1 MAAACATGSEIHAIP
16 IDTPWAVGSVNV
28 YLLDRDPLTLV
39 DAGQR
44 SPEALAQL
52 EAGLRAAGR
61 RVEDLERIVLTHQHI
76 DHTGLAATLIE
87 RSGAE
92 LCALDLVAE
101 WMASFPASLDAEDD
115 FAEDLLRRHGV
126 GPKAAV
132 VGAHRGGQGFGDAA
146 VVSHVLADGDVLAFS
161 DRELRVLHRPGH
173 SPFDTVF
180 HDEERGIL
188 FGGDHVLRWPSTPI
202 MSPPLG
208 DGDRNGRPRAFAAYQ
223 ASLRATAL
231 LEVETL
237 LPGHGHPVT
246 RHRETIASRLRRY
259 ERITDET
266 AATLSREPRTAAEI
280 AAELKGAVPDTTAF
294 FVLCEVLGHLDE
306 LIDAGRAIE
315 QVDADGVSR
324 FAAVGDG

>member
-1 MAAACATGSEIHAIP
+1 VTAGACTTGCGVHAIR
-16 IDTPWAVGSVNV
+16 IDTPWAVGSVNL
-28 YLLDRDPLTLV
+28 YLIDDDPLTLI

-76 DHTGLAATLIE
+76 DHTGLAARLAE

-101 WMASFPASLDAEDD
+101 WMAAFPASLDAEDD

-126 GPKAAV
+126 GPRAAV
-132 VGAHRGGQGFGDAA
+132 VGAHRGGHGYGDSAA
-146 VVSHVLADGDVLAFS
+146 VSYMLRDGDVLRFA

-180 HDEERGIL
+180 HDEKRGVL

-223 ASLRATAL
+223 SSLRATAAL
-231 LEVETL
+231 QLESV
-237 LPGHGHPVT
+237 LPGHGDPLH
-246 RHRETIASRLRRY
+246 RHRETIEARLRRY
-259 ERITDET
+259 ARITEET
-266 AATLSREPRTAAEI
+266 AAAIDGEPRTAAEI

-294 FVLCEVLGHLDE
+294 FVLCEVLGHIDE
-306 LIDAGRAIE
+306 LIDAERVSE
-315 QVDADGVSR
+315 QVDEAGASR
-324 FAAVGDG
+324 FTRP